1 MCTTV
6 ERWPKTVH
14 TIASGQFCT
23 ERRKQQARWVA
34 CGSNTPPLLPL
45 KRQPG
50 VVVMHLHDRLRVRAR
65 VDCTAPTQRAIIHA
79 NLRFVHCYFEAVFR
93 NLKAR
98 PTPPPVSPAWKV
110 GHCFESAGEPAAKSL
125 TRASVRYASCFAED
139 SRRSFRATI
148 FEALTDPF
156 ARKKTNKVKFH
167 TDFGACIF
175 KSWSM
180 QKSKANTS
188 QAPSHAQGTQLALA
202 WRVIMQRLSHTLLAM
217 YVN

>member
-1 MCTTV
+1 MHHPRALAQKCSRSL
-6 ERWPKTVH
+6 ERH
-14 TIASGQFCT
+14 FA

-34 CGSNTPPLLPL
+34 CGGNSPPLLPR

-125 TRASVRYASCFAED
+125 TRASIRYASCFAED

-167 TDFGACIF
+167 TDFVVRALQNLGRHGEE
-175 KSWSM
+175 
-180 QKSKANTS
+180 SKRC
-188 QAPSHAQGTQLALA
+188 G
-202 WRVIMQRLSHTLLAM
+202 
-217 YVN
+217 

>member
-1 MCTTV
+1 MHFHWSRAGPTLEAVMCTTV
-6 ERWPKTVH
+6 KRWPKTVH
-14 TIASGQFCT
+14 TIASRQFCT

-98 PTPPPVSPAWKV
+98 PTPPPVYRHGRSATVLNQRVNRLPKV
-110 GHCFESAGEPAAKSL
+110 
-125 TRASVRYASCFAED
+125 
-139 SRRSFRATI
+139 
-148 FEALTDPF
+148 
-156 ARKKTNKVKFH
+156 
-167 TDFGACIF
+167 
-175 KSWSM
+175 
-180 QKSKANTS
+180 
-188 QAPSHAQGTQLALA
+188 
-202 WRVIMQRLSHTLLAM
+202 
-217 YVN
+217 